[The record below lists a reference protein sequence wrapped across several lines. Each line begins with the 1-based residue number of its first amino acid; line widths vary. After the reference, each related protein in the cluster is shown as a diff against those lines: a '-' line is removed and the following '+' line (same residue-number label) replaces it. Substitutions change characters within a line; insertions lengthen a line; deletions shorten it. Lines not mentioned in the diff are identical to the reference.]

1 MNVLSVLKIGWQ
13 ESGKFGRMLTS
24 RAIRLGWSSVLR
36 SVFSLAF
43 TIKVFFDQSL
53 HVGVVRVTFV
63 TLG

>member
-1 MNVLSVLKIGWQ
+1 M
-13 ESGKFGRMLTS
+13 ESSGGMLTS